1 MYSLIYRKYMHW
13 MPQLGGRKADAPITK
28 GVSVSSHKDK
38 SATDYGNEYRGVGV
52 LTGLLG
58 IAIVFAAIAPSA
70 FHIENLGLLKSFGV
84 LKVFMM
90 CLMLYLVYQIGHR
103 SGLKNNWIHTRRD
116 SEKYRYKVLSDLI
129 QILKLS
135 NQLQD
140 AVKVKKELT
149 RILKGDDGQIIYNHT
164 KAEQYEAIEKAAERI
179 SWVSFFIALLC
190 AAWLLLSEFDIVHHR
205 PWLILGTAFLPA
217 LVGGIHG
224 INGFL
229 NVGGLVDDHKRMAN
243 YLRDADHS
251 LEKSEAEEVG
261 KVLDLASSIY
271 SQLDG
276 HDVEWMKKTQNGN
289 KLIVG

>member
-1 MYSLIYRKYMHW
+1 MYSFIYRKYMHW
-13 MPQLGGRKADAPITK
+13 MPQLGGRKADLSISK
-28 GVSVSSHKDK
+28 SVNVSSHQDK
-38 SATDYGNEYRGVGV
+38 SATNYGNEYRGVGV

-58 IAIVFAAIAPSA
+58 IAIVFAAIAPGA
-70 FHIENLGLLKSFGV
+70 FHIENVDVLKSFGV

-90 CLMLYLVYQIGHR
+90 CLMLYLVYQVGHR
-103 SGLKNNWIHTRRD
+103 SSLKSNWIHTRRD
-116 SEKYRYKVLSDLI
+116 SEKDRYKVLSDLI

-135 NQLQD
+135 NQYQD
-140 AVKVKKELT
+140 AVKVNKELA
-149 RILKGDDGQIIYNHT
+149 RILKGDEGQIIYNDT
-164 KAEQYEAIEKAAERI
+164 KAEQYEAIEKAVERI

-190 AAWLLLSEFDIVHHR
+190 AAWLLLSEFDVVHHR

-229 NVGGLVDDHKRMAN
+229 NVGGLVDDHKRMGN
-243 YLRDADHS
+243 YLREADKL
-251 LEKSEAEEVG
+251 LETSAAE
-261 KVLDLASSIY
+261 KVENVLALASAIY

-276 HDVEWMKKTQNGN
+276 HDVEWMEKTKNGN